1 MQQLFRAQGM
11 FGKQTEV
18 KLMSLNKQ
26 RAINIRIN
34 DDEYKQIQ
42 KRANE
47 LNMKLSEYVR
57 FVCLNAKV
65 EVRADLDREEKK

>member
-1 MQQLFRAQGM
+1 M
-11 FGKQTEV
+11 T
-18 KLMSLNKQ
+18 LNKQ

-42 KRANE
+42 KKANE
-47 LNMKLSEYVR
+47 LQMKLSEYVR

-65 EVRADLDREEKK
+65 EVKIEKSE